1 MALVGESGLT
11 GNIRDRHPGLRQQRF
26 RFFDSLSEHVP
37 GRRFEGRRGDARDF
51 SAAQS

>member
-1 MALVGESGLT
+1 
-11 GNIRDRHPGLRQQRF
+11 
-26 RFFDSLSEHVP
+26 LSEHVP